1 MERKAERAAVKASRE
16 AERVRMLD
24 AEPQE
29 ALAAKVAALHIKA
42 SLHPDRYATD
52 PRKRQLLEE
61 LSKEFGALTIV
72 SDE

>member
-16 AERVRMLD
+16 AERVRML
-24 AEPQE
+24 
-29 ALAAKVAALHIKA
+29 AALHIKA